1 MSAIPVGLSTAS
13 VFPEPPDAA
22 FAAAAELGYDGVELM
37 VGLDKRSQQVDEI
50 EQLSRRSRVPVLAV
64 HAPCLLITQ
73 RVWGSDPW
81 RKLERT
87 AQAAEQLGA
96 PTVVVHPPFAWQLQ
110 YARRFA
116 DGLRGLRD
124 RTGLRFCVENMFP
137 IAVAGR
143 SMSSYRPGWRVE
155 QDGRPLYDDITL
167 DISHAASSASDVLQM
182 QADIGAALRHVHLG
196 DGVADPGGRP
206 TKDDHLVPGRGD
218 QPCDEVLR
226 RVAAGSFDGAVVLEI
241 NTRGAAST
249 AARRE
254 DLAASLA
261 FARDHL
267 ASRSALD

>member
-13 VFPEPPDAA
+13 VFPEPPDGA

-37 VGLDKRSQQVDEI
+37 VGLDRRSQQVDEI
-50 EQLSRRSRVPVLAV
+50 EQLSRSHRVPVLAV

-81 RKLERT
+81 RKLQRT
-87 AQAAEQLGA
+87 AEAAVQLGA
-96 PTVVVHPPFAWQLQ
+96 QVVVVHPPFAWQLQ
-110 YARRFA
+110 YARTFA
-116 DGLRGLRD
+116 EGIHDLST

-143 SMSSYRPGWRVE
+143 SLSSYRPGWRVE
-155 QDGRPLYDDITL
+155 QDGEPLYDDITL

-182 QADIGAALRHVHLG
+182 QADIGEALRHVHLG
-196 DGVADPGGRP
+196 DGMADPAGRP
-206 TKDDHLVPGRGD
+206 TKDAHLAPGRGN

-226 RVAAGSFDGAVVLEI
+226 RLAAASFDATVALEV
-241 NTRGAAST
+241 NTRGAASP

-254 DLAASLA
+254 ELAASLA

-267 ASRSALD
+267 APRLPLG